1 GRRELAGRA
10 SGELGRAEAGMAL
23 QLRSS
28 GASFALYR
36 DVIVDLK
43 EFPLLTWSWKV
54 VRLPAAG
61 DVRQSATDDEAAQV
75 YVVFPRWPAPLTS
88 SDVVGYVWDSRAP
101 VGTQLS
107 NPKAANVRIIVVE
120 SGAARLGTWQRHRRN
135 VAADYVALFGRQPP
149 RAVGRGPSPG
159 APARGRGRS
168 ARTARTRHRPSPWR
182 LERRGR
188 RPCPFPPLL
197 PPRSQHKTRR

>member
-1 GRRELAGRA
+1 MPVADRVPPELPAEGIPAGWGLMEFAGRA
-10 SGELGRAEAGMAL
+10 SVELVRAEAGMAL

-101 VGTQLS
+101 VGLS
-107 NPKAANVRIIVVE
+107 KEKMLV
-120 SGAARLGTWQRHRRN
+120 
-135 VAADYVALFGRQPP
+135 
-149 RAVGRGPSPG
+149 
-159 APARGRGRS
+159 
-168 ARTARTRHRPSPWR
+168 
-182 LERRGR
+182 
-188 RPCPFPPLL
+188 
-197 PPRSQHKTRR
+197 